1 LFQINGETAIFDTAG
16 LVMSAQHR
24 LKAIGEG
31 TIAVPLLSVYGID
44 PAAFSTLDQGARR
57 HGSDVLSLLGKEDG
71 TFLSSALT
79 WATRYAGDGIDR
91 GCWYSLP
98 NEEIPSIAE
107 AYPTMSQ
114 SVAWAKS
121 KKKTKLVPPGL
132 LAFMHHAL
140 MECDAKPAAD
150 FFEKVIDGIGVQ
162 KLSWEYCLRRR
173 LTGDLSDCRH
183 YNDQIHIAALTFKAF
198 NRSRSGEPVIA
209 PLRGG
214 KEIEPTITWRPE
226 QNEAFPDL
234 DPPSE

>member
-121 KKKTKLVPPGL
+121 KKKTKLVPP
-132 LAFMHHAL
+132 ASSPSCTTPSWSAT
-140 MECDAKPAAD
+140 
-150 FFEKVIDGIGVQ
+150 
-162 KLSWEYCLRRR
+162 LSPRPISSRR
-173 LTGDLSDCRH
+173 LSTGSAYRSSLGNTAS
-183 YNDQIHIAALTFKAF
+183 AA
-198 NRSRSGEPVIA
+198 V
-209 PLRGG
+209 
-214 KEIEPTITWRPE
+214 
-226 QNEAFPDL
+226 
-234 DPPSE
+234 